1 MADVIQAP
9 DNVVSS
15 HGAARALNVTPQTI
29 ANWGKKGMLAV
40 AGCGKNAAGHQLYDL
55 AKIRA
60 WASANVG
67 WVHGGKRKNS
77 GRKPGLWAAAKAA
90 PVTPATAAPSTP
102 STPSNSPT
110 AAAHAA
116 GKTAPLVELGEDGE
130 PIEDV
135 DTMFRLAEEGR
146 LAFNKVQA
154 LKALMDAKLKKQ
166 QYDLES
172 GVLMD
177 SREWATEL
185 ARFLG
190 QLRQR
195 IEAMPARLT
204 QTLAATLAINAPE
217 QLVAVRA
224 ALTGEVEAF
233 VRDVHDFAKQKEGEK
248 NGTEG

>member
-1 MADVIQAP
+1 MAEVIQAP

-15 HGAARALNVTPQTI
+15 HGAARALGVTPQTI
-29 ANWGKKGMLAV
+29 ANWGKKGMLTV

-90 PVTPATAAPSTP
+90 PSTAPSTP
-102 STPSNSPT
+102 STSSTPSTTAISPT
-110 AAAHAA
+110 AAAR
-116 GKTAPLVELGEDGE
+116 APKSQLELGEDGE
-130 PIEDV
+130 TIEDV
-135 DTMFRLAEEGR
+135 DTMFRLAEEGK

-233 VRDVHDFAKQKEGEK
+233 VRDVHDFAKQKEGDR

>member
-29 ANWGKKGMLAV
+29 ANWGKKGMLAI

-77 GRKPGLWAAAKAA
+77 GRKPGLWAAAKAPSA
-90 PVTPATAAPSTP
+90 PSAPSTP
-102 STPSNSPT
+102 SISSTSPT
-110 AAAHAA
+110 ALAPAA
-116 GKTAPLVELGEDGE
+116 GKSGLLVELGEDGE

-233 VRDVHDFAKQKEGEK
+233 VRDVHDFAKHKEAEK

>member
-1 MADVIQAP
+1 MSGEIQAP

-15 HGAARALNVTPQTI
+15 HGAARAMNVTPQTI
-29 ANWGKKGMLAV
+29 TNWSRKGMLAV
-40 AGCGKNAAGHQLYDL
+40 AGIDKNAAGHQMYDL
-55 AKIRA
+55 AKIRE
-60 WASANVG
+60 WASRNVG
-67 WVHGGKRKNS
+67 WVHGGKRKNA
-77 GRKPGLWAAAKAA
+77 GRKPALWAAAEAK
-90 PVTPATAAPSTP
+90 PATPTATPPPSTM
-102 STPSNSPT
+102 
-110 AAAHAA
+110 AAASARAH
-116 GKTAPLVELGEDGE
+116 LSQLELGEDGE

-135 DTMFRLAEEGR
+135 DTMFRLAEEGK

-204 QTLAATLAINAPE
+204 QTLATALAISEPE
-217 QLVAVRA
+217 HVITIRA
-224 ALTGEVEAF
+224 ALAAEVESF
-233 VRDVHDFAKQKEGEK
+233 VRDVHDFAKQKESDGDEQK
-248 NGTEG
+248 K